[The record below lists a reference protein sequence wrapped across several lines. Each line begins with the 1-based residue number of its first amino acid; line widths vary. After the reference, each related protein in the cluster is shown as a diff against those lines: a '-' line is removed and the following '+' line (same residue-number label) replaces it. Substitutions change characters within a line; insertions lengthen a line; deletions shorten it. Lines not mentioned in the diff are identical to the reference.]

1 MLQPKHNIV
10 CLLVPTSDVT
20 GSSENTQAEVD
31 NLHRII
37 NLLFTHRPY
46 ALKNVSNL
54 EVILKIYDYNN
65 GSQYDFTQ
73 TML

>member
-10 CLLVPTSDVT
+10 FLLVPTSDVT
-20 GSSENTQAEVD
+20 GSSEKLKQKWITY
-31 NLHRII
+31 I

-54 EVILKIYDYNN
+54 EVILKIYDYNY